1 MVTKTLKRIPKVA
14 GFTLIELMVTVTI
27 VAFLSLLGMPL
38 AREWLDGTRQMRA
51 KSNLLEASGQ
61 ARGIAMRNPHALP
74 LRGSDGMPLA
84 IAAVLYDKTGRTL
97 CVVKRD
103 ASQAWPDGCTGA
115 VWTGHIANAGELTL
129 GVTADDDFACAAYD
143 SRGIQQ
149 DSAIGSATCVAPS
162 EGHAVAIKVGSLDG
176 DCADNARRSG
186 CASLL

>member
-1 MVTKTLKRIPKVA
+1 MVTVTGAPKVA
-14 GFTLIELMVTVTI
+14 GFTLVELMVTVTI
-27 VAFLSLLGMPL
+27 VAFLSMLGMPL
-38 AREWLDGTRQMRA
+38 AREWIDGARQMRA

-61 ARGIAMRNPHALP
+61 ARGLAMRNPHALP
-74 LRGSDGMPLA
+74 LLGSDGMPLA
-84 IAAVLYDKTGRTL
+84 VAAVLYERPGHTL

-103 ASQAWPDGCTGA
+103 ASQTWPEDCSDA
-115 VWTGHIANAGELTL
+115 VWTGQIANAGELAL

-149 DSAIGSATCVAPS
+149 DSTIGSATCVAPS
-162 EGHAVAIKVGSLDG
+162 SGHAVAIKVGNLAG